1 MTKEFKEDQMSEKE
15 VINDYC
21 KNLVEALHFTEMQN
35 ADFAKVMSVT
45 IWNIFEFGMFHT
57 RGSIPVVTSIIV
69 ETMAASGLRR
79 VNLSEYAPVNKISIK
94 SEGISLENNGNPA
107 TVLLLIHAMEMLEE
121 FISNSRPSN
130 PFH

>member
-1 MTKEFKEDQMSEKE
+1 MSEKE

-21 KNLVEALHFTEMQN
+21 KNLVEAFLFTEMQN
-35 ADFAKVMSVT
+35 ADFAKVMST

-69 ETMAASGLRR
+69 EAMNTSGLRR

-94 SEGISLENNGNPA
+94 SDISLENNGNPA

-121 FISNSRPSN
+121 FISHGRPSN
-130 PFH
+130 TFH

>member
-1 MTKEFKEDQMSEKE
+1 MTKEFKEDQMSEKD
-15 VINDYC
+15 VINEYC

-45 IWNIFEFGMFHT
+45 IWNIVEFGMFHT
-57 RGSIPVVTSIIV
+57 KGSIPVVTSIIV

-94 SEGISLENNGNPA
+94 SDLSLENNANPA
-107 TVLLLIHAMEMLEE
+107 TVLLLIHAMEILEE
-121 FISNSRPSN
+121 FIASSRPSN
-130 PFH
+130 QFH